1 MQRSLGTVTTVV
13 LGAILVGLL
22 GGCGAT
28 TGAST
33 TSAPSSTRAS
43 RGSTVATTPATSA
56 GTTTTTTAVVAGDGL
71 PPLAEPTAAQPLTIL
86 EIGDSL
92 GQDLGFGL
100 QDELGSDP
108 FVKVVQDAVGDT
120 GLSRPD
126 YYDWPAHLAAELQQ
140 DDPQALIVFVG
151 GNDGQSFNVNGE
163 AAQPFTPL
171 WTSTY
176 TARVATIM
184 NEATSAGAR
193 VLWVGMPVMQN
204 PVLAH
209 TMQQLNAIY
218 QAQSALHKG
227 VTYFP
232 SWSVF
237 TNAAGQYTQ
246 DIAGPDGEELVL
258 RDPDGVHIAG
268 AGYDRLAQ
276 ALIPVMNFAWG
287 TDFKPPS
294 STAS

>member
-56 GTTTTTTAVVAGDGL
+56 GTTTTTTAVVAGDGAAVAGHRSRRAVARP

-151 GNDGQSFNVNGE
+151 GNDGQSFDVNGE

-184 NEATSAGAR
+184 NEATSAADILICSRRLMRAKPSGAPR
-193 VLWVGMPVMQN
+193 
-204 PVLAH
+204 
-209 TMQQLNAIY
+209 
-218 QAQSALHKG
+218 QAYRAVRSFARL
-227 VTYFP
+227 
-232 SWSVF
+232 
-237 TNAAGQYTQ
+237 
-246 DIAGPDGEELVL
+246 PD
-258 RDPDGVHIAG
+258 D
-268 AGYDRLAQ
+268 
-276 ALIPVMNFAWG
+276 
-287 TDFKPPS
+287 S
-294 STAS
+294 S